1 MAKSSERS
9 ISVLRL
15 VVLAVI
21 VANLLDA
28 VFTMF
33 WVESGIAVE
42 ANALMAVVLERS
54 AVGFT
59 ALKLAVVS
67 AGVLVLWRLRH
78 RSRLAVPG
86 LVGCCVAY
94 SSLMVYHFGIAAL
107 AIEFA

>member
-1 MAKSSERS
+1 MVKLPKRS
-9 ISVLRL
+9 VSVLR
-15 VVLAVI
+15 VIVLAVV

-33 WVESGIAVE
+33 WVEAGIATE
-42 ANALMAVVLERS
+42 ANALMAAVLERS

-59 ALKLAVVS
+59 IIKLAVVS
-67 AGVLVLWRLRH
+67 LGVLVLWRLRN

-94 SSLMVYHFGIAAL
+94 SSLMLYHFGIAAVAL
-107 AIEFA
+107 EFA